1 MLKISVLA
9 LSVMLSCSAALAA
22 GHGMNHNAESNRQS
36 ISNQQNERPVTEME
50 YMQVQEVE
58 IVEHNDANMPQEMQ
72 KNTKSHHQK
81 HHKGHHKNHK
91 DKLKE
96 NIMPSEISYQNM

>member
-72 KNTKSHHQK
+72 KIQSLITK
-81 HHKGHHKNHK
+81 
-91 DKLKE
+91 
-96 NIMPSEISYQNM
+96 NIIKVIIKIIKIN